1 METTSAAAQPRLEST
16 TNTMNM
22 EIVDLPLRGAK
33 LIRPRVFRDP
43 RGFFFES
50 YSEPR
55 YQAAGIKEIWVQD
68 NHSCSTK
75 GTLRGLHYQSRPGQ
89 AKLVRVTRGVIF
101 DVLVDIRAGSPTFG
115 QWHGEAIDAEAHEQ
129 LYIPVGFA
137 HGFAVLSDIA
147 EVQYK
152 VSTPYDGATECA
164 IRWNDPELG
173 VAWPIAEPILS
184 ERDKTSE
191 SFADFRARLERP
203 R

>member
-1 METTSAAAQPRLEST
+1 
-16 TNTMNM
+16 M
-22 EIVDLPLRGAK
+22 EIIELPLAGAK
-33 LIRPRVFRDP
+33 LVRPRVFRDS

-50 YSEPR
+50 YSQPR
-55 YQAAGIKEIWVQD
+55 YQAAGITETWVQD

-89 AKLVRVTRGVIF
+89 AKLVRVTSGVIF
-101 DVLVDIRAGSPTFG
+101 DVIVDIRPDSPTFG
-115 QWHGEAIDAEAHEQ
+115 RWHGEEIDAEAHEQ
-129 LYIPVGFA
+129 LYLPVGFA

-152 VSTPYDGATECA
+152 VSSPYDGATECA

-184 ERDKTSE
+184 QRDQTSE
-191 SFADFRARLERP
+191 FFSNFRARLETR